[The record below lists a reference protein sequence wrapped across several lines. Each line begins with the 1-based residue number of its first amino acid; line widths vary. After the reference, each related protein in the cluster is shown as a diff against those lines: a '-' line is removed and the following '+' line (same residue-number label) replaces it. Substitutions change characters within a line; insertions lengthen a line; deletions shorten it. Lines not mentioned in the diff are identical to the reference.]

1 MRIKSILLGLAAA
14 IATTSPVL
22 ASNMTDAQIED
33 KFIGM
38 RLVSYQ
44 QGIESMVLYDEDGF
58 VRISGSSLAGEGT
71 WTVTDGSFCTNMTS
85 GPLLGQ
91 SCMTIQ
97 SRLDGGFAM
106 SNGVTFQ
113 PGQ

>member
-14 IATTSPVL
+14 IATASPVL
-22 ASNMTDAQIED
+22 ASNMTDAQIQEQI
-33 KFIGM
+33 IGK
-38 RLVSYQ
+38 RLVSQ
-44 QGIESMVLYDEDGF
+44 HQGIESRVLYDPAGI
-58 VRISGSSLAGEGT
+58 VRVSDSSLAGEGT
-71 WTVTDGSFCTNMTS
+71 WTLTGGSFCINMTS

-97 SRLDGGFAM
+97 NRLDGGFAM

-113 PGQ
+113 LGR